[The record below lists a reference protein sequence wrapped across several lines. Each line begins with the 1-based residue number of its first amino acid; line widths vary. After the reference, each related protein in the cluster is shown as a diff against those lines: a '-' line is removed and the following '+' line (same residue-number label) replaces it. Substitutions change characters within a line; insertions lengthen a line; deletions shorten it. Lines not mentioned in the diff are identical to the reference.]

1 VVISVVRVGK
11 EEVIHKMIK
20 IAKTEEE
27 VAMMKIPKNVLRAQ
41 TKRKN
46 DLDQDQQKKKLK
58 KESKRDG
65 TKLVVL
71 DIKDSAKDTK
81 DLKLNQEKDTR
92 HD

>member
-1 VVISVVRVGK
+1 MVISVVRVGK

-46 DLDQDQQKKKLK
+46 DLDQDQQKK
-58 KESKRDG
+58 
-65 TKLVVL
+65 
-71 DIKDSAKDTK
+71 
-81 DLKLNQEKDTR
+81 N
-92 HD
+92 